1 MATLQ
6 IEDLH
11 ILTLVDSIAT
21 SLLPG
26 MFVGNMVTPSFVQKV
41 GLSIRSKTCPSRV
54 LTIPKREKVLSVNN
68 CIVRG

>member
-6 IEDLH
+6 IADLH
-11 ILTLVDSIAT
+11 VLTVVDSITT

-26 MFVGNMVTPSFVQKV
+26 MFVGNMNILSFSQKV
-41 GLSIRSKTCPSRV
+41 GLRTLSSTCPSRV

-68 CIVRG
+68 CTVRG